1 MEAINN
7 HEHITNAA
15 TQTTTVT
22 NHTDWQ
28 NEGSTVY
35 KLKESG
41 SFRRANGQLGP
52 EQTNDYSFRVY
63 LNNPHIN
70 TGAAENMT
78 PAGIVMK
85 ETLLAE
91 HIVKLLKE
99 HPFLG

>member
-7 HEHITNAA
+7 HEHITHSA
-15 TQTTTVT
+15 TQSAIATKHT
-22 NHTDWQ
+22 NWQ
-28 NEGSTVY
+28 AQGAFVY

-41 SFRRANGQLGP
+41 SFKRISGQLVP
-52 EQTNDYSFRVY
+52 EYTNDYNFRIY
-63 LNNPHIN
+63 LSNSQTN

-78 PAGIVMK
+78 PAGITMK
-85 ETLLAE
+85 ENLLAE